1 MRSRACACLVFS
13 TVLRS
18 YLGASEVDPHAVLE
32 AFRDQMKELHF
43 NGLGFGLD
51 VIY

>member
-13 TVLRS
+13 IVLCP
-18 YLGASEVDPHAVLE
+18 YLGASEVDPRAVLE
-32 AFRDQMKELHF
+32 ALREQMKELHF